1 MEINNQSLQDYIRIY
16 DNILRKEQLNNFVKI
31 CSDRKEFNQATIIG
45 SKENPNRID
54 KKIRNVQAWD
64 LGNMRIESRTDIY
77 WANYFAFQFT
87 KYLKKYSEE
96 IGITTGNGSIT
107 SMQLL
112 KYENYGHYNFHV
124 DHGKEVPRTFSC
136 IFFVND
142 NYKGGEL
149 AFKFPNSLQEI
160 NIEKKSNR
168 LIIWPSN
175 FLYPHAVKPVTEGVR
190 YSVVAWAL

>member
-1 MEINNQSLQDYIRIY
+1 MEIGNKSLNDYIRIY
-16 DNILRKEQLNNFVKI
+16 DNIFREEHLNNFIRV
-31 CSDRKEFNQATIIG
+31 CNNRKQFEPASIVGTE
-45 SKENPNRID
+45 ENPIIVD

-64 LGNMRIESRTDIY
+64 LANIGVESRTDVY
-77 WANYFAFQFT
+77 WANYFCFIIT
-87 KYLKKYSEE
+87 KHLRKYSKE
-96 IGITTGNGSIT
+96 IGMNASNESITT
-107 SMQLL
+107 MQLL
-112 KYENYGHYNFHV
+112 KYENNGHYNFHV
-124 DHGKEVPRTFSC
+124 DHGKSIPRTFSC

-149 AFKFPNSLQEI
+149 VFKYPGSTEELI
-160 NIEKKSNR
+160 VEKKSNR

>member
-1 MEINNQSLQDYIRIY
+1 MEIDNKSLNDYIQIY
-16 DNILRKEQLNNFVKI
+16 DDVLRKESLNNFIKVCNNK
-31 CSDRKEFNQATIIG
+31 KEFEQARIVGTE
-45 SKENPNRID
+45 ENPNKVD
-54 KKIRNVQAWD
+54 KKIRNVLAFS
-64 LGNMRIESRTDIY
+64 LGNMGVESRTDIY

-87 KYLKKYSEE
+87 KYLKKYAEDIQMENSNE
-96 IGITTGNGSIT
+96 SIT
-107 SMQLL
+107 FMQLL
-112 KYENYGHYNFHV
+112 KYENCGHYNFHV
-124 DHGKEVPRTFSC
+124 DHGRKAPRTFSC

-149 AFKFPNSLQEI
+149 TFKYPGSTKEI